1 MVLSLSGNP
10 LTVVKSGSFA
20 RLTFLTKLDLSN
32 CQIASVQAGAFE
44 GLSDLQR
51 MYLHGNKLTSVEAR
65 DLPPSLHG
73 ITIHE
78 NRYKLSI

>member
-1 MVLSLSGNP
+1 MVLSLSDNP
-10 LTVVKSGSFA
+10 ITVVKSGSFA

-32 CQIASVQAGAFE
+32 CQISSVQAGAFE
-44 GLSDLQR
+44 GLSDNLQR
-51 MYLHGNKLTSVEAR
+51 MYLHGNKLASVEAR

-78 NRYKLSI
+78 NR